1 MSGRRQNDLRI
12 TPVLMSG
19 GSGTRLWPMSRT
31 QYPKQLLPLIGQDSM
46 LVETARRLT
55 GPNFSAPLVIG
66 NEAHRFIVA
75 EQLRAAGIAPTAI
88 VLEPFGRNTAP
99 AAAVAALFAAREAP
113 ETLLLLAASDHA
125 VTNPQSLRDVI
136 VKAAPTAAKGHLVT
150 IGIAPTRPETGY
162 GYIRQGKPIADGI
175 NAIDRF
181 VEKPDVQTAEGYLA
195 DGNYV
200 WNAGIFLFRA
210 DTMIAEMRAFRPDI
224 LEACERALDS
234 AKSDLDFLRLG
245 PDAFKDCPSE
255 SIDYAVME
263 KSTKGAVIPA
273 DPGWS
278 DVGAWDALWDIGT
291 KDSDQNVIVGDVL
304 AEGVHDSYL
313 RSDGPVTAVVGV
325 DNLVVIAT
333 SDAVLVAPRDQAQ
346 HVKKIVDRL
355 KAAKRREA
363 DTHRV
368 TYRPWGTSTL
378 LVEGERYRVNQ
389 LVIKPGHRLS
399 HHYHQHHSEHWTVV
413 HGTAT
418 VSLNN
423 EEKMIFENGSC
434 DVPVGAAHRL
444 GNSGK
449 MPLHVI
455 EVQVGGY
462 LGEDDIVRLEDDY
475 GRA

>member
-1 MSGRRQNDLRI
+1 MSSFRI

-31 QYPKQLLPLIGQDSM
+31 QYPKQLLPLIGEDSM

-55 GPNFSAPLVIG
+55 GPDFAPPLVIG

-75 EQLRAAGIAPTAI
+75 EQLRAAKITPSAI

-99 AAAVAALFAAREAP
+99 AAAVAALIAARENP

-125 VTNPQSLRDVI
+125 VTQPEALRAVI
-136 VKAAPTAAKGHLVT
+136 AKAAPIAAQGHLVT

-175 NAIDRF
+175 NAIERF
-181 VEKPDVQTAEGYLA
+181 VEKPDVKTAETYLA
-195 DGNYV
+195 DGGYL

-224 LEACERALDS
+224 LEACEQALES
-234 AKSDLDFLRLG
+234 ARTDLDFLRLG
-245 PDAFKDCPSE
+245 PAAFEKCPSE

-263 KSTKGAVIPA
+263 RSTKGAVIPA

-278 DVGAWDALWDIGT
+278 DVGAWDALWDIGV
-291 KDSDQNVIVGDVL
+291 KDSDKNVIVGDVL

-313 RSDGPVTAVVGV
+313 RSDGPLTAVVGV

-346 HVKKIVDRL
+346 NVKKIVDRL

-363 DTHRV
+363 DTHRII
-368 TYRPWGTSTL
+368 YRPWGTSSS
-378 LVEGERYRVNQ
+378 LVEGERYRVNL

-399 HHYHQHHSEHWTVV
+399 SHYHQHHSEHWTVV
-413 HGTAT
+413 NGTAT
-418 VSLNN
+418 VTLNN
-423 EEKMIFENGSC
+423 DQHLVFENGSC
-434 DVPVGAAHRL
+434 DVPVGAPHRL
-444 GNSGK
+444 ANNGK
-449 MPLHVI
+449 LPLHVI